1 MMNDCIIHKRVS
13 LNSSPALFMSFR
25 RWNEPAPPIA
35 HLVIVRTHEATPTRP
50 LYCGFGC
57 CRIGCCGPRSDRT
70 VPRPKEGYSTLAKT
84 GSSFGVSAHRQSGIH
99 GRDVSLVTEARV
111 RRQPFALALSGN
123 QSFPVTSRITRM
135 IRRSPPGP

>member
-1 MMNDCIIHKRVS
+1 MKQLR
-13 LNSSPALFMSFR
+13 LALFIVVLVVVESGIAGQGATAPSRDPR
-25 RWNEPAPPIA
+25 R
-35 HLVIVRTHEATPTRP
+35 VIP
-50 LYCGFGC
+50 LL
-57 CRIGCCGPRSDRT
+57 RKLDHP
-70 VPRPKEGYSTLAKT
+70 L
-84 GSSFGVSAHRQSGIH
+84 VSAHRQSGIH